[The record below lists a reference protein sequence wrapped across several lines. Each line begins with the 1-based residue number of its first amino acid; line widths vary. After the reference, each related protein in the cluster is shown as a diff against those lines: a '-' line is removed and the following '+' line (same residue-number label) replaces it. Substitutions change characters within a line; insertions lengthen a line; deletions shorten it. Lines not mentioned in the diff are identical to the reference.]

1 MAYCEL
7 EVIGVAALRTVP
19 LTRSCCDSD
28 CLSEVANT
36 KFDEGAIGQRAGQF
50 GALGDQIR
58 LKILQLLTRHEAL
71 CVCEIQE
78 AFDVGQP
85 TISHHLKL
93 LRDADLVDVERRG
106 TWAYYSLRKD
116 TLKALMQE
124 LVAAL

>member
-1 MAYCEL
+1 MSMPST
-7 EVIGVAALRTVP
+7 RTVP
-19 LTRSCCDSD
+19 VVRTCCDPD
-28 CLSEVANT
+28 CISQVART
-36 KFDEGAIGQRAGQF
+36 TFDDAVIDRRSGQF
-50 GALGDQIR
+50 SALGDETR
-58 LKILQLLTRHEAL
+58 LKILQLLGRHEAL

-106 TWAYYSLRKD
+106 TWAYYSLRRD

-124 LVAAL
+124 LVTVL

>member
-1 MAYCEL
+1 MAATKSL
-7 EVIGVAALRTVP
+7 P
-19 LTRSCCDSD
+19 LTRTCCDPN
-28 CLSEVANT
+28 CISEVT
-36 KFDEGAIGQRAGQF
+36 KTTFDDAAISERSGQF
-50 GALGDQIR
+50 GALGDEIR
-58 LKILQLLTRHEAL
+58 LKILQLLARHEAL

>member
-1 MAYCEL
+1 MTTR
-7 EVIGVAALRTVP
+7 ALP
-19 LTRSCCDSD
+19 LTRSCCDVD
-28 CLSEVANT
+28 CMSEVAST
-36 KFDEGAIGQRAGQF
+36 KFDEAAISQRSGQF
-50 GALGDQIR
+50 NALGDEIR
-58 LKILQLLTRHEAL
+58 LKILQLLARHEAL

-106 TWAYYSLRKD
+106 RWAYYSLRRD

-124 LVAAL
+124 LVTVL